1 MLSDEQDD
9 IIIGRNLPM
18 NSLIYGIIL
27 AAGKGTRFKAKNLNK
42 TAAIFNSKP
51 LVYYG
56 VSLLESIVD
65 KTYVVIGSQ
74 AQSVKDA
81 LSDKKDIIYV
91 YQRRQLGTGHATSV
105 AVSQIEKANMKP
117 EYVILG
123 YGDHMMF
130 YTKEIV
136 RDMISTCRNKQ
147 AAITLISSI
156 FKNPGF
162 LGRIKRDSSGKVS
175 GIIEFKDASDKEKDI
190 KEINA
195 GFYCFRYDFLKN
207 NYRKLKKS
215 PITGEY
221 YVTDLIAIAIAQKL
235 PVETT
240 IVPYIRV
247 GIGIN
252 SQEELTTSAQLYS
265 QLAK

>member
-1 MLSDEQDD
+1 L
-9 IIIGRNLPM
+9 
-18 NSLIYGIIL
+18 
-27 AAGKGTRFKAKNLNK
+27 
-42 TAAIFNSKP
+42 
-51 LVYYG
+51 
-56 VSLLESIVD
+56 
-65 KTYVVIGSQ
+65 
-74 AQSVKDA
+74 
-81 LSDKKDIIYV
+81 IYV

-105 AVSQIEKANMKP
+105 AVSQIEKTAMKP

-136 RDMISTCRNKQ
+136 NDMISTCSNKQ

-156 FKNPGF
+156 FKNPGS
-162 LGRIKRDSSGKVS
+162 LGRIY
-175 GIIEFKDASDKEKDI
+175 KDASDKEKGI

-207 NYRKLKKS
+207 NYKKLKKS

-240 IVPYIRV
+240 IAPYKYV